1 MTRKRAQ
8 LSHATTVFALFVS
21 VLPLAS
27 TPPLFLPAV
36 TYSTGG
42 VSRTGFVAVAD
53 VNGDGKPD
61 IIATNTQGTLSSV
74 GILLGNGDGT
84 LQPAQTYPAGYEP
97 TSIAVADVNGD
108 GRPDLVVSILCNYP
122 DCHGLAGVLLG
133 NGDGTFQPVATYLS
147 GGFFAESIKAADV
160 NGDGK
165 PDLLVSN
172 FSTNVIQSGNGVVG
186 VLLNNG
192 DGTFQPVQTYDSGG
206 DNTGEIEVADVNS
219 DGKFDLLVANGG
231 LPGYLGVLLGN
242 GDGTF
247 RPAQSYNTTGT
258 HGATLAV
265 ADVNGD
271 GRPDVVVAREC
282 VFCEN
287 GGVVDVLMGNG
298 DGTFQELHSYST
310 GGYIANS
317 IKVADVN
324 EDGKPDIL
332 VADCKSPCFNRGVIT
347 GVGQLAVLLGN
358 GDGTFNTAQS
368 YNSGGRNASSVAV
381 ADLNRDSKLDAVV
394 ANFGD
399 HPSSPDTSVGV
410 LLNNTPFDTTPP
422 VITLSATPK
431 VLWPPNGRLVPA
443 TVSGTIT
450 DAGSG
455 VNVNSAAYAVKD
467 EYGEVQP
474 TGAITLGPGGNYS
487 FTVLL
492 QASRRGPDVDGRR
505 YTITVRAKDNAGN
518 GASKTSVVTV
528 PHDQGH

>member
-1 MTRKRAQ
+1 MFSRTCPRLLTLRSVSGSFHTRFPKNTDWLQQRRTPPMVRK
-8 LSHATTVFALFVS
+8 SATTRSISALLVGIFLLFVS
-21 VLPLAS
+21 LAAS
-27 TPPLFLPAV
+27 DAAISAEGLFLPV
-36 TYSTGG
+36 VSYNSGG
-42 VSRTGFVAVAD
+42 FLLTFV
-53 VNGDGKPD
+53 
-61 IIATNTQGTLSSV
+61 
-74 GILLGNGDGT
+74 
-84 LQPAQTYPAGYEP
+84 
-97 TSIAVADVNGD
+97 AVADVNGD
-108 GRPDLVVSILCNYP
+108 GRPDLLVANGQGDNSTVAVLLGKGDGTFQPAQTYSSGYEPTSIVVADVNDDGRPDLLVSILCTSTL
-122 DCHGLAGVLLG
+122 DCQGLAGVLLG

-206 DNTGEIEVADVNS
+206 GNTGEIEVADVNS
-219 DGKFDLLVANGG
+219 DDKFDLLVANGG

-332 VADCKSPCFNRGVIT
+332 VADCKSSTTCIVCDHISGEGEVS
-347 GVGQLAVLLGN
+347 VLLGN
-358 GDGTFNTAQS
+358 GDGTFQSAQT
-368 YNSGGRNASSVAV
+368 YDSGGKNASSVAV
-381 ADLNRDSKLDAVV
+381 ADVNGDNKLDAII

-399 HPSSPDTSVGV
+399 AIPPFFPNASVGV
-410 LLNNTPFDTTPP
+410 LLNNTLFCTTPP
-422 VITLSATPK
+422 TITVSTTPTS
-431 VLWPPNGRLVPA
+431 LWPPNGKMVPVV
-443 TVSGTIT
+443 VSG
-450 DAGSG
+450 
-455 VNVNSAAYAVKD
+455 
-467 EYGEVQP
+467 
-474 TGAITLGPGGNYS
+474 
-487 FTVLL
+487 
-492 QASRRGPDVDGRR
+492 
-505 YTITVRAKDNAGN
+505 
-518 GASKTSVVTV
+518 
-528 PHDQGH
+528 